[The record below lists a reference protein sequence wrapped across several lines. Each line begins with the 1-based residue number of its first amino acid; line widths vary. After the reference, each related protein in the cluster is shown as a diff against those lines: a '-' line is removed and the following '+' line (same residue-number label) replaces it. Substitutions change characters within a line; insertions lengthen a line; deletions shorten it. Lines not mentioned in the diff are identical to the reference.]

1 MYLDFIYNYY
11 FDFNFNT
18 DCIHCTH
25 LFNTYDN
32 NCFYSFFHI
41 TGNPVLSKRR
51 IKEIRTLRDK
61 MMTSAGLQLLH
72 AHVETEEDRNDDE
85 KKQNLIDKIDR
96 NGNWQCDDQQN
107 GNGNG
112 HEHGNSHE
120 HRNGNSR
127 GNSAGSGNG
136 NHIGHGSNGNGNGS
150 KNGKVRVRRNS
161 SSNSVDSV
169 NRAAITR

>member
-1 MYLDFIYNYY
+1 M
-11 FDFNFNT
+11 
-18 DCIHCTH
+18 HCTR

-72 AHVETEEDRNDDE
+72 AHVETEEDRNEDE

-96 NGNWQCDDQQN
+96 NGNWQCDGQQN

-112 HEHGNSHE
+112 NGNSHE
-120 HRNGNSR
+120 HGNGNGNGNSR
-127 GNSAGSGNG
+127 GNSAGSGDG
-136 NHIGHGSNGNGNGS
+136 NHIGHGSNGNGNKNG
-150 KNGKVRVRRNS
+150 NGKVRVRRNS